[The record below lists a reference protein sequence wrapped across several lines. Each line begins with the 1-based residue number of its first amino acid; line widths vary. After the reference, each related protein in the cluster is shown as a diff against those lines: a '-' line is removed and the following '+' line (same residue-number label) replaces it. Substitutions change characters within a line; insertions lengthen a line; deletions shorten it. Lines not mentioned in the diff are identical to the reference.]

1 MKPRLLRMRV
11 EDYQVTVISRR
22 SEPTCCIME
31 AINNVEE
38 LFEETL
44 TSFLEE
50 MKSYHS
56 LLVVEKKMK
65 KIPGS
70 ITLETVKELDRIR
83 HEFNTL
89 TETLTQTVGEEEG
102 MERSNAH
109 DEVSK

>member
-1 MKPRLLRMRV
+1 MKPRPLRMRV
-11 EDYQVTVISRR
+11 EDYRVTVIIVWG
-22 SEPTCCIME
+22 EPTCCIME
-31 AINNVEE
+31 AMNNAEE

-83 HEFNTL
+83 HEFNN
-89 TETLTQTVGEEEG
+89 TLTQTVGEEEEG
-102 MERSNAH
+102 MERSNVH
-109 DEVSK
+109 DQVSK